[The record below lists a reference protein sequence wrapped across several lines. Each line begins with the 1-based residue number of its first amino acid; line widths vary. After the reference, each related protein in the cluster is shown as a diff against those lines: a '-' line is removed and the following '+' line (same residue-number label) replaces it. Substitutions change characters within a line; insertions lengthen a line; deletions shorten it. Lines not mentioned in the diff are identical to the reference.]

1 MLKNWFKLIF
11 SPLAIFKNIIAETR
25 FQYKYFLF
33 ITKSVAKIKYF
44 YNPNKLDFEK
54 VRTSFTTVIWRVFGF
69 LSASLV
75 SGAIMVLALYSFID
89 SPKEKI
95 LQRENRQYKD
105 QLRRLQTRVSEL
117 SMVLGELQD
126 RDAQIYR
133 TIFEA
138 DPISFKPKFNPNDRK
153 YKLAEGFDDAEVIND
168 LNHKVENITSLVA
181 MQSKSFDELKKL
193 ADSKQE
199 FLASIPAIQP
209 IANKDL
215 KRIASGFGYRIHPI
229 YKTTKFHSGI
239 DFTAPTRTPV
249 YATGNGIISFA
260 KYEGRGYGNHIV
272 INHGFGYKSL
282 YGHLSSI
289 EVYERQK
296 VKRGELIGY
305 VGNTGTSTAPHLHY
319 EVEKGTKKVNP
330 INYFFNDISEADYE
344 AIRDISARPTQSFD

>member
-1 MLKNWFKLIF
+1 M
-11 SPLAIFKNIIAETR
+11 
-25 FQYKYFLF
+25 
-33 ITKSVAKIKYF
+33 AKIKYF

-95 LQRENRQYKD
+95 LVRENIQYKE
-105 QLRRLQTRVSEL
+105 QLRRLQMRVGEL
-117 SMVLGELQD
+117 SSVLGELQD

-133 TIFEA
+133 SIFEA
-138 DPISFKPKFNPNDRK
+138 EPINFKPKFNPNDKK
-153 YKLAEGFDDAEVIND
+153 YKLAEGFNDAEVIND
-168 LNHKVENITSLVA
+168 LSMKVENISILLAIQT
-181 MQSKSFDELKKL
+181 KSFDELKKL
-193 ADSKQE
+193 ADNKSD

-229 YKTTKFHSGI
+229 YKTTKLHSGI

-249 YATGNGIISFA
+249 YATGNGSISFA
-260 KYEGRGYGNHIV
+260 KYEGRGYGNHII

-282 YGHLSSI
+282 YGHLSRI
-289 EVYERQK
+289 EVFERQK
-296 VKRGELIGY
+296 IKRGELIGY

-319 EVEKGTKKVNP
+319 EVIKGERKVNP
-330 INYFFNDISEADYE
+330 INYFFNDISESDYE
-344 AIRDISARPTQSFD
+344 AIRDLSARPTQSFD

>member
-1 MLKNWFKLIF
+1 M
-11 SPLAIFKNIIAETR
+11 
-25 FQYKYFLF
+25 
-33 ITKSVAKIKYF
+33 AKIKYF

-54 VRTSFTTVIWRVFGF
+54 VRTSFTMVIWRVFGF

-95 LQRENRQYKD
+95 LIRENIQYKE
-105 QLRRLQTRVSEL
+105 QLRRLQKRVGEL
-117 SMVLGELQD
+117 SSVLGELQD

-133 TIFEA
+133 SIFEA
-138 DPISFKPKFNPNDRK
+138 DPVNFKPKFNPNDKK
-153 YKLAEGFDDAEVIND
+153 YKLAEGFNDAEVIND
-168 LNHKVENITSLVA
+168 LSKKVENISSLVA
-181 MQSKSFDELKKL
+181 IQTKSFDELKKL
-193 ADSKQE
+193 ADNKSD

-229 YKTTKFHSGI
+229 YKTTKLHTGI

-249 YATGNGIISFA
+249 YATGNGSISFA
-260 KYEGRGYGNHIV
+260 KYEGRGYGNHII

-282 YGHLSSI
+282 YGHLSRI
-289 EVYERQK
+289 EVFERQK

-319 EVEKGTKKVNP
+319 EVIKGERKVNP
-330 INYFFNDISEADYE
+330 INYFFNDISESDYE
-344 AIRDISARPTQSFD
+344 AIRDLSARPTQSFD

>member
-1 MLKNWFKLIF
+1 M
-11 SPLAIFKNIIAETR
+11 
-25 FQYKYFLF
+25 
-33 ITKSVAKIKYF
+33 AKIKYF

-95 LQRENRQYKD
+95 LVRENIQYKE
-105 QLRRLQTRVSEL
+105 QLRRLQMRVGEL
-117 SMVLGELQD
+117 SSVLGELQD

-133 TIFEA
+133 SIFEA
-138 DPISFKPKFNPNDRK
+138 DPVNFKPKFNPNDKK
-153 YKLAEGFDDAEVIND
+153 YKLAEGFNDAEVIND
-168 LNHKVENITSLVA
+168 LSKKVENISSLVA
-181 MQSKSFDELKKL
+181 IQTKSFDELKKL
-193 ADSKQE
+193 ADNKSD

-229 YKTTKFHSGI
+229 YKTTKLHTGI

-249 YATGNGIISFA
+249 YATGNGSISFA
-260 KYEGRGYGNHIV
+260 KYEGRGYGNHII

-282 YGHLSSI
+282 YGHLSRI
-289 EVYERQK
+289 EVFERQK

-319 EVEKGTKKVNP
+319 EVIKGERKVNP
-330 INYFFNDISEADYE
+330 INYFFNDISESDYE
-344 AIRDISARPTQSFD
+344 AIRDLSARPTQSFD

>member
-1 MLKNWFKLIF
+1 M
-11 SPLAIFKNIIAETR
+11 
-25 FQYKYFLF
+25 
-33 ITKSVAKIKYF
+33 AKIKYF

-75 SGAIMVLALYSFID
+75 SGAIMVLTLYSFID

-95 LQRENRQYKD
+95 LARENIQYKE
-105 QLRRLQTRVSEL
+105 QLRRLQMHVSEL

-126 RDAQIYR
+126 KDAKIYR
-133 TIFEA
+133 SIFEA
-138 DPISFKPKFNPNDRK
+138 DPVNFKPKFNPNDKK

-168 LNHKVENITSLVA
+168 LSKKIENITSLVTI
-181 MQSKSFDELKKL
+181 QTKSFDELKKL
-193 ADSKQE
+193 ADNKSD

-229 YKTTKFHSGI
+229 YKTTKLHSGI

-249 YATGNGIISFA
+249 YATGNGSIIFA
-260 KYEGRGYGNHIV
+260 KYEGRGYGNHII

-289 EVYERQK
+289 EVFERQK

-319 EVEKGTKKVNP
+319 EVIKGERKVNP
-330 INYFFNDISEADYE
+330 INYFFNDISESDYE
-344 AIRDISARPTQSFD
+344 AIRDLSARPTQSFD

>member
-1 MLKNWFKLIF
+1 M
-11 SPLAIFKNIIAETR
+11 
-25 FQYKYFLF
+25 
-33 ITKSVAKIKYF
+33 AKIKYF

-75 SGAIMVLALYSFID
+75 SGAIMVLTLYSFID

-95 LQRENRQYKD
+95 LARENIQYKE
-105 QLRRLQTRVSEL
+105 QLRRLQMHVSEL
-117 SMVLGELQD
+117 SMVIGELQD
-126 RDAQIYR
+126 KDAKIYR
-133 TIFEA
+133 SIFEA
-138 DPISFKPKFNPNDRK
+138 DPVNFKPKFNPNDKK

-168 LNHKVENITSLVA
+168 LSKKIENITSLVTI
-181 MQSKSFDELKKL
+181 QTKSFDELKKL
-193 ADSKQE
+193 ADNKSD

-229 YKTTKFHSGI
+229 YKTTKLHSGI

-249 YATGNGIISFA
+249 YATGNGSIIFA
-260 KYEGRGYGNHIV
+260 KYEGRGYGNHII

-289 EVYERQK
+289 EVFERQK

-319 EVEKGTKKVNP
+319 EVIKGERKVNP
-330 INYFFNDISEADYE
+330 INYFFNDISESDYE
-344 AIRDISARPTQSFD
+344 AIRDLSARPTQSFD

>member
-1 MLKNWFKLIF
+1 
-11 SPLAIFKNIIAETR
+11 
-25 FQYKYFLF
+25 
-33 ITKSVAKIKYF
+33 VAKIKYF

-75 SGAIMVLALYSFID
+75 SCAIMVLALYSFID

-95 LQRENRQYKD
+95 LVRENIQYKE
-105 QLRRLQTRVSEL
+105 QLRRLQMRVGEL
-117 SMVLGELQD
+117 STVLGELQD
-126 RDAQIYR
+126 RDAKIYR
-133 TIFEA
+133 SIFEA
-138 DPISFKPKFNPNDRK
+138 DPVNFKPKFNPNDKK
-153 YKLAEGFDDAEVIND
+153 YKLAEGFNDAEVIND
-168 LNHKVENITSLVA
+168 LSKKVENISSLVDI
-181 MQSKSFDELKKL
+181 QTKSFDELKKL
-193 ADSKQE
+193 ADNKSD

-229 YKTTKFHSGI
+229 YKTTKLHTGI

-249 YATGNGIISFA
+249 YATGNGTISFA
-260 KYEGRGYGNHIV
+260 KYEGRGYGNHII

-289 EVYERQK
+289 EVFERQN

-319 EVEKGTKKVNP
+319 EVIKGERKVNP
-330 INYFFNDISEADYE
+330 INYFFNDISESDYE
-344 AIRDISARPTQSFD
+344 AIRDLSARPTQSFD

>member
-1 MLKNWFKLIF
+1 M
-11 SPLAIFKNIIAETR
+11 
-25 FQYKYFLF
+25 
-33 ITKSVAKIKYF
+33 AKIKYF

-54 VRTSFTTVIWRVFGF
+54 VRTSFTMVIWRVFGF

-95 LQRENRQYKD
+95 LIRENIQYKE
-105 QLRRLQTRVSEL
+105 QLRRLQKRVGEL
-117 SMVLGELQD
+117 SSVLGELQD

-133 TIFEA
+133 SIFEA
-138 DPISFKPKFNPNDRK
+138 DPVNFKPKFNPNDKK
-153 YKLAEGFDDAEVIND
+153 YKLAEGFNDAEVIND
-168 LNHKVENITSLVA
+168 LSKKVENISSLVTI
-181 MQSKSFDELKKL
+181 QTKSFDELKKL
-193 ADSKQE
+193 ADNKSD

-229 YKTTKFHSGI
+229 YKTTKLHTGI

-249 YATGNGIISFA
+249 YATGNGSISFA
-260 KYEGRGYGNHIV
+260 KYEGRGYGNHII

-282 YGHLSSI
+282 YGHLSRI
-289 EVYERQK
+289 EVFERQK

-319 EVEKGTKKVNP
+319 EVIKGERKVNP
-330 INYFFNDISEADYE
+330 INYFFNDISESDYE
-344 AIRDISARPTQSFD
+344 AIRDLSARPTQSFD

>member
-1 MLKNWFKLIF
+1 M
-11 SPLAIFKNIIAETR
+11 
-25 FQYKYFLF
+25 
-33 ITKSVAKIKYF
+33 AKIKYF

-95 LQRENRQYKD
+95 LVRENIQYKE
-105 QLRRLQTRVSEL
+105 QLRRLQMRVGEL
-117 SMVLGELQD
+117 SSVLGELQD

-133 TIFEA
+133 SIFEA
-138 DPISFKPKFNPNDRK
+138 EPINFKPKFNPNDKK
-153 YKLAEGFDDAEVIND
+153 YKLAEGFNDAEVIND
-168 LNHKVENITSLVA
+168 LSMKVENISILLAIQT
-181 MQSKSFDELKKL
+181 KSFDELKKL
-193 ADSKQE
+193 ADNKSD

-229 YKTTKFHSGI
+229 YKTTKLHSGI

-249 YATGNGIISFA
+249 YATGNGSISFA
-260 KYEGRGYGNHIV
+260 KYEGRGYGNHII

-282 YGHLSSI
+282 YGHLSRI
-289 EVYERQK
+289 EVFERQK
-296 VKRGELIGY
+296 IKRGELIGY

-319 EVEKGTKKVNP
+319 EVIKGERKVNP
-330 INYFFNDISEADYE
+330 INYFFNDISESDYE
-344 AIRDISARPTQSFD
+344 VIRDLSARPTQSFD

>member
-1 MLKNWFKLIF
+1 M
-11 SPLAIFKNIIAETR
+11 
-25 FQYKYFLF
+25 
-33 ITKSVAKIKYF
+33 AKIKYF

-75 SGAIMVLALYSFID
+75 SCAIMVLALYSFID

-95 LQRENRQYKD
+95 LVRENIQYKE
-105 QLRRLQTRVSEL
+105 QLRRLQMRVGEL
-117 SMVLGELQD
+117 STVLGELQD
-126 RDAQIYR
+126 RDAKIYR
-133 TIFEA
+133 SIFEA
-138 DPISFKPKFNPNDRK
+138 DPVNFKPKFNPNDKK
-153 YKLAEGFDDAEVIND
+153 YKLAEGFNDAEVIND
-168 LNHKVENITSLVA
+168 LSKKVENISSLVDI
-181 MQSKSFDELKKL
+181 QTKSFDELKKL
-193 ADSKQE
+193 ADNKSD

-229 YKTTKFHSGI
+229 YKTTKLHTGI

-249 YATGNGIISFA
+249 YATGNGTISFA
-260 KYEGRGYGNHIV
+260 KYEGRGYGNHII

-289 EVYERQK
+289 EVFERQN

-319 EVEKGTKKVNP
+319 EVIKGERKVNP
-330 INYFFNDISEADYE
+330 INYFFNDISESDYE
-344 AIRDISARPTQSFD
+344 AIRDLSARPTQSFD

>member
-1 MLKNWFKLIF
+1 M
-11 SPLAIFKNIIAETR
+11 
-25 FQYKYFLF
+25 
-33 ITKSVAKIKYF
+33 AKIKYF

-54 VRTSFTTVIWRVFGF
+54 VRTSFTTIIWRVFGF
-69 LSASLV
+69 LSASIV
-75 SGAIMVLALYSFID
+75 SGVIMVLALYSFID
-89 SPKEKI
+89 SPKEKV
-95 LQRENRQYKD
+95 LQRENKQYKE
-105 QLRRLQTRVSEL
+105 QLRRIQNRINELSGVLSEL
-117 SMVLGELQD
+117 QEK
-126 RDAQIYR
+126 DAQIYR

-138 DPISFKPKFNPNDRK
+138 DPVSFKTKSKINDK
-153 YKLAEGFDDAEVIND
+153 SYKLAEGFDDAQLLND
-168 LNHKVENITSLVA
+168 LNKKVEELGNMVEV
-181 MQSKSFDELKKL
+181 QGKSFDELKKL
-193 ADSKQE
+193 ADSKSD

-249 YATGNGIISFA
+249 YATGNGKISFA
-260 KYEGRGYGNHIV
+260 KYEGRGYGNHII
-272 INHGFGYKSL
+272 INHSFGYQSL

-289 EVYERQK
+289 EVYEGQK

-319 EVEKGTKKVNP
+319 EVVKGTKKVNP
-330 INYFFNDISEADYE
+330 INYFFNDITEADYE

>member
-1 MLKNWFKLIF
+1 M
-11 SPLAIFKNIIAETR
+11 
-25 FQYKYFLF
+25 
-33 ITKSVAKIKYF
+33 AKIKYF

-95 LQRENRQYKD
+95 LVRENIQYKE
-105 QLRRLQTRVSEL
+105 QLRRLQMRVGEL
-117 SMVLGELQD
+117 SSVLGELQD

-133 TIFEA
+133 SIFEA
-138 DPISFKPKFNPNDRK
+138 DPVNFKPKFNPNDKK
-153 YKLAEGFDDAEVIND
+153 YKLAEGFNDAEVIND
-168 LNHKVENITSLVA
+168 LSKKVENISSLVTI
-181 MQSKSFDELKKL
+181 QTKSFDELKKL
-193 ADSKQE
+193 ADNKSD

-229 YKTTKFHSGI
+229 YKTTKLHTGI

-249 YATGNGIISFA
+249 YATGNGSISFA
-260 KYEGRGYGNHIV
+260 KYEGRGYGNHII

-282 YGHLSSI
+282 YGHLSRI
-289 EVYERQK
+289 EVFERQK

-319 EVEKGTKKVNP
+319 EVIKGERKVNP
-330 INYFFNDISEADYE
+330 INYFFNDISESDYE
-344 AIRDISARPTQSFD
+344 AIRDLSARPTQSFD

>member
-1 MLKNWFKLIF
+1 M
-11 SPLAIFKNIIAETR
+11 
-25 FQYKYFLF
+25 
-33 ITKSVAKIKYF
+33 AKIKYF

-75 SGAIMVLALYSFID
+75 SGAIMVLTLYSFIN

-95 LQRENRQYKD
+95 LARENIQYKE
-105 QLRRLQTRVSEL
+105 QLRRLQMHVSEL
-117 SMVLGELQD
+117 SMVIGELQD
-126 RDAQIYR
+126 KDAKIYR
-133 TIFEA
+133 SIFEA
-138 DPISFKPKFNPNDRK
+138 DPVNFKPKFNPNDKK

-168 LNHKVENITSLVA
+168 LSKKIENITSLVTI
-181 MQSKSFDELKKL
+181 QTKSFDELKKL
-193 ADSKQE
+193 ADNKSD

-229 YKTTKFHSGI
+229 YKTTKLHSGI

-249 YATGNGIISFA
+249 YATGNGSIIFA
-260 KYEGRGYGNHIV
+260 KYEGRGYGNHII

-289 EVYERQK
+289 EVFERQK

-319 EVEKGTKKVNP
+319 EVIKGERKVNP
-330 INYFFNDISEADYE
+330 INYFFNDISESDYE
-344 AIRDISARPTQSFD
+344 AIRDLSARPTQSFD